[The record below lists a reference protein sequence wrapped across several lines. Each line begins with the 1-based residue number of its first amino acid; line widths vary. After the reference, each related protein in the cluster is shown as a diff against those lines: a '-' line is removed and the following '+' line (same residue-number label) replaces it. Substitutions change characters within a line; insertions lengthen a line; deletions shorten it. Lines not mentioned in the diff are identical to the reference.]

1 MSDLPKKRSLTI
13 KGHRTSISLEDA
25 FWQAARTIAA
35 SQHIPVA
42 QLVETIDTNRND
54 TGLSSAIR
62 LYVLAHYQNQ
72 LRNQ

>member
-35 SQHIPVA
+35 AQQIPVA
-42 QLVETIDTNRND
+42 QLVETIDANRND

-62 LYVLAHYQNQ
+62 LYVLEHYQKQ